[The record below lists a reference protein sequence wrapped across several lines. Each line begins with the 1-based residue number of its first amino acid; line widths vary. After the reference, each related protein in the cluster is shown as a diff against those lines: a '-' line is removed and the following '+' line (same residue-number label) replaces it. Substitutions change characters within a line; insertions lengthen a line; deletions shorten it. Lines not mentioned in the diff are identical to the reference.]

1 MIKFRSK
8 TKASAAIPTSS
19 TADIIFLLLIF
30 FMTVTVFKEFQGLKV
45 QLPAAKSTKKIQSKR
60 LITYMW
66 VNAKNELNIDD
77 VIINFSQIRPIM
89 SEKMIDNPA
98 TIVSIRSDEIA
109 KYKSIAR
116 IMEELK
122 QANALRVNFATRSK
136 G

>member
-1 MIKFRSK
+1 MIKFKSK
-8 TKASAAIPTSS
+8 TKASAAIPMAS

-45 QLPAAKSTKKIQSKR
+45 VLPAAKSTKKIESKR

-66 VNAKNELNIDD
+66 VDAKNKINIDD
-77 VIINFSQIRPIM
+77 MIVNFSQIRPIM
-89 SEKMIDNPA
+89 HEKVIDNPA
-98 TIVSIRSDEIA
+98 TIISIRSDEVA
-109 KYKSIAR
+109 KYMSIAR

-136 G
+136 T